1 MKTWNLDT
9 FKSLIGETV
18 LAKELEGE
26 SQCELKISEV
36 NESKSLGEGW
46 EAFSVI
52 LTSDVELG
60 QGSVDVSHS
69 EYGDTTVFLNPKS
82 INEHEAIFSYQV

>member
-1 MKTWNLDT
+1 MKTWRLDT
-9 FKSLIGETV
+9 FKSLVGDTI

-26 SQCELKISEV
+26 GQCELKVSEV

-52 LTSDVELG
+52 LTSDNELG

-69 EYGDTTVFLNPKS
+69 EHGDTTLFLNPKS
-82 INEHEAIFSYQV
+82 NTEHEAIFSYQV

>member
-1 MKTWNLDT
+1 MKIWNLDT
-9 FKSLIGETV
+9 FNSLVGETI

-26 SQCELKISEV
+26 GHCKLKVSEV

-52 LTSDVELG
+52 LTSDVQLG
-60 QGSVDVSHS
+60 QGNVDVSHS
-69 EYGDTTVFLNPKS
+69 EYGDITLFLNPKS
-82 INEHEAIFSYQV
+82 NTEHEAIFSYQV